1 MDALKVRCRMIN
13 IKPYMRK
20 VNVMAKRSVVV
31 MSVFV
36 GLLVYGLVDVKP
48 KNRRRLED

>member
-1 MDALKVRCRMIN
+1 MDALKVRCRMI